1 MIPVSI
7 FNKSFSLG
15 FLLTSRGNLR
25 TVSYDMKMLHSLREN
40 NLKFVFFSTV

>member
-1 MIPVSI
+1 MIPVLI

-25 TVSYDMKMLHSLREN
+25 TVPYGIKNVTFPKRN
-40 NLKFVFFSTV
+40 YLKFVFFSPV